1 MKRVISMVLCLMLVM
16 SLATTAFAADITFTG
31 GATGA
36 TYSAYK
42 LLNST
47 DGGSGKFAYTL
58 NEKYTAILQ
67 AVTGKTEQEDIV
79 GYISALGSAGIG
91 GFAEAVYNAID
102 AADLDADYIT
112 TNDSITNAEQGY
124 YLIAETVLGTRP
136 DGATDT
142 YSLIMVDTLGQEDVT
157 ITTKEN
163 VPTIDKEVKE
173 LNDSTGTSHWGENAD
188 YDVGDTIE
196 FRLSATVSGKYE
208 EYKRYDYA
216 IIDEMDEGLT
226 YKGDIKIMV
235 GDVDITEYFVID
247 DSDRGFK
254 ASANLKAVDAADND
268 VVINGHT
275 VIKVTYTA
283 TLNENAKKGVEG
295 NKNKSRIEYQNNPY
309 TEEEGTPG
317 KTPDDT
323 TIVFTFD
330 GIVNKVD
337 NQGNALAGAGF
348 TLYKYVES
356 SNSWVKVGEEITG
369 VTTFK
374 FEGLDAG
381 EYKLVESTVPD
392 GYNKADDIEFTIE
405 GIYDTSKDPVELTG
419 LVVKNA
425 LGDIISSAVVMEDAG
440 RATPTFVT
448 DKGEG
453 YVSTD
458 VVNQSGSELP
468 ETGGVGTTMFYVFGS
483 IMMIGAAI
491 LLVAKKRMAE

>member
-31 GATGA
+31 GAEGA

-42 LLNST
+42 LLNVT

-58 NEKYTAILQ
+58 NEKYTSVLQ
-67 AVTGKTEQEDIV
+67 AVTGKTEQADIV
-79 GYISALGSAGIG
+79 GHISGLGSSGISA
-91 GFAEAVYNAID
+91 FAEAVFNAITV
-102 AADLDADYIT
+102 AGLEADYT
-112 TNDSITNAEQGY
+112 TNNDSITNAEQGY

-226 YKGDIKIMV
+226 YNGDIKIMV
-235 GDVDITEYFVID
+235 GDVYITEYFVID

-254 ASANLKAVDAADND
+254 ASANLKEIDAAAND

-283 TLNENAKKGVEG
+283 TLNENAKKGTDG
-295 NKNKSRIEYQNNPY
+295 NKNSVHLEYQNNPY
-309 TEEEGTPG
+309 SVDEGTLG
-317 KTPDDT
+317 ETPDDT

-337 NQGNALAGAGF
+337 NQGNALEGAGF
-348 TLYKYVES
+348 TLYKYIEA
-356 SNSWVKVGEEITG
+356 SNSWAKVGEEITG
-369 VTTFK
+369 VTTFEFK
-374 FEGLDAG
+374 GLDAG
-381 EYKLVESTVPD
+381 EYRLSETTVPN
-392 GYNKADDIEFTIE
+392 GYNRVDDFEFTIE
-405 GIYDTSKDPVELTG
+405 GIYDTTKDPVELTG

-425 LGDIISSAVVMEDAG
+425 MGDVISSEVVLEEAS
-440 RATPTFVT
+440 RATPTFIT
-448 DKGEG
+448 NTTEG
-453 YVSTD
+453 TATTN
-458 VVNQSGSELP
+458 VVNNSGSELP
-468 ETGGVGTTMFYVFGS
+468 ETGGIGTTLFYVFGS